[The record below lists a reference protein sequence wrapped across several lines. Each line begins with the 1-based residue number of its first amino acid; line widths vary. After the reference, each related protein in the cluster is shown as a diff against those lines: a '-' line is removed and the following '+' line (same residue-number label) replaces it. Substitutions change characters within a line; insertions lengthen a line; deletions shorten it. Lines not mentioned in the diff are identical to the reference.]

1 MKIEQTIN
9 SFLSR
14 YPKLKFIVKRCYQGM
29 MYLTSKKVKY
39 EGNIKKV
46 SPNDDY
52 EYFFGYYD
60 KSPWNIDEKYMICLR
75 AKCTYK
81 DVSPKEEA
89 EIILIDIDS
98 NCKIEVIGKTK
109 TWNVQQGCMLQW
121 LGPDYNEKIIYN
133 DFRNNKYC
141 SIIYNI
147 RTHEEKIVEEPVY
160 TVAKNGKVAL
170 TLNFSRLYDLRP
182 GYGYY
187 NIKDTAKGIACP
199 DEYCIKKINLETGK
213 VEGVLKYTDFATF
226 NENKNMKNAIHKV
239 NHIMINPDCTR
250 FMVLHRWFNGDKKTT
265 RLVTVDMDGRDMY
278 NLLYDGMVSNCCWKN
293 NNEILAWAHKEK
305 IGNQY
310 YLLKDKTKEYKV
322 MWKNELTSDGHPTYS
337 PNGKYII
344 TDSYADRK
352 RMCHIF
358 LMNTENTEV
367 REIAKVFEPFKYDN
381 DTRCDLHPRWDRK
394 SKRICFD
401 GVFEGKRALYTLKIE
416 E

>member
-1 MKIEQTIN
+1 M
-9 SFLSR
+9 
-14 YPKLKFIVKRCYQGM
+14 
-29 MYLTSKKVKY
+29 
-39 EGNIKKV
+39 
-46 SPNDDY
+46 
-52 EYFFGYYD
+52 EYH
-60 KSPWNIDEKYMICLR
+60 
-75 AKCTYK
+75 K
-81 DVSPKEEA
+81 D
-89 EIILIDIDS
+89 
-98 NCKIEVIGKTK
+98 
-109 TWNVQQGCMLQW
+109 TWNVNLLAQKAGVAALA
-121 LGPDYNEKIIYN
+121 DKEYIEKTREN
-133 DFRNNKYC
+133 TKK
-141 SIIYNI
+141 NI
-147 RTHEEKIVEEPVY
+147 
-160 TVAKNGKVAL
+160 
-170 TLNFSRLYDLRP
+170 
-182 GYGYY
+182 
-187 NIKDTAKGIACP
+187 
-199 DEYCIKKINLETGK
+199 
-213 VEGVLKYTDFATF
+213 
-226 NENKNMKNAIHKV
+226 
-239 NHIMINPDCTR
+239 
-250 FMVLHRWFNGDKKTT
+250 
-265 RLVTVDMDGRDMY
+265 RDMY
-278 NLLYDGMVSNCCWKN
+278 NLLDDGMVSHCCWKN